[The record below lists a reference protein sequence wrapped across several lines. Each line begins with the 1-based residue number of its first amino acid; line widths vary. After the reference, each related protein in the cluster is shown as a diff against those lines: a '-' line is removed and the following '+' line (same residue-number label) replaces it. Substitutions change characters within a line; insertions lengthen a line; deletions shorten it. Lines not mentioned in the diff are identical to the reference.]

1 MSQTGGVPPYTARYI
16 RLRRRVIIAGLSIA
30 VINTVLVYANIIA
43 GRSRAALQVL
53 TDLNASFSQSTIN
66 HARPC
71 IRYVND
77 TFDETDLKKL
87 WSSDDF
93 TFSLKEPT
101 TASSKVYLSI
111 CISDLPTQQ
120 PAQLGP
126 QGGYYLRRQVLGYL
140 NVHEIAY
147 SALITNNADN
157 YQLCAEWGEI
167 TGTSPLEIL
176 FAKLISA
183 QNIGAAAF
191 SEDYPAL
198 YTFYKDRPCSNGW
211 WSRAF
216 RNYIGFLL
224 PFGQHTITPAPGAKI
239 LMGWT
244 APAPGIDMPQ
254 RGRL

>member
-1 MSQTGGVPPYTARYI
+1 MKNEGDGVSETGGVPPYTRRYI

-30 VINTVLVYANIIA
+30 VINTGLVYANIIA

-53 TDLNASFSQSTIN
+53 TDLNASFSQPTIN

-77 TFDETDLKKL
+77 TFDDTDLQRL
-87 WSSDDF
+87 WSSDDLP
-93 TFSLKEPT
+93 FSLKEPAT
-101 TASSKVYLSI
+101 GSAKVYLST

-120 PAQLGP
+120 LTQLGP

-167 TGTSPLEIL
+167 KGTSPLEML
-176 FAKLISA
+176 FKKLISSRT
-183 QNIGAAAF
+183 IGAAEF
-191 SEDYPAL
+191 SDDYPAL
-198 YTFYKDRPCSNGW
+198 YTFYIKRPCSNGS
-211 WSRAF
+211 WSRAL

-224 PFGQHTITPAPGAKI
+224 PFGRHTITPVAAQKS
-239 LMGWT
+239 
-244 APAPGIDMPQ
+244 
-254 RGRL
+254 